1 MQSASHNSVAC
12 DSVFSLSANILL
24 TCLVI
29 HSLKGRLVMGT
40 GVHLHIVL
48 EMYIWSTHIHI
59 QTSIYVVFQMFTFNL
74 SFSPL
79 NTVVGVSVTDWAYGK
94 TANWW
99 RQCPVGK
106 LWTPRYYA
114 LVFISNFLSLTYNI
128 LKVGLSQIHEDWRKD
143 ILEWDNMT
151 ERDAFKATVS

>member
-48 EMYIWSTHIHI
+48 EMYIHI

>member
-1 MQSASHNSVAC
+1 MQSASHNNVAC

-40 GVHLHIVL
+40 GVHLHILL
-48 EMYIWSTHIHI
+48 EMYIWSMHIHMQI
-59 QTSIYVVFQMFTFNL
+59 SIYMYIVFQMFTFNL
-74 SFSPL
+74 SFSL
-79 NTVVGVSVTDWAYGK
+79 LYTVVGVSVTDWAYGK
-94 TANWW
+94 TTSWW

-114 LVFISNFLSLTYNI
+114 LVFISNFLSLTYNV
-128 LKVGLSQIHEDWRKD
+128 LNVGLSQLYKDLRID
-143 ILEWDNMT
+143 ILERGRQYDRTW
-151 ERDAFKATVS
+151 RV